1 MQSVNFMRYKWW
13 YFAFSL
19 LILIPGV
26 ISLAL
31 YRLRLA
37 IDFSGGTLLEIQ
49 TSQPLDHSAISATV
63 ASQDLELASV
73 QDAGNNSYLLR
84 LKPITAEENERLKAA
99 LGEEVIEKRFETV
112 GPVVGRELTQ
122 KALIAIGVATVA
134 IVIYIAWA
142 FRHVPKPF
150 SSWKFGLAAVAALL
164 HDVFVV
170 LGIFSILGRFFQVEI
185 DTLFVTAILT
195 VIGFSVHDT
204 IVVFDRVRENLP
216 KMAKSTFEEVVNF
229 SLSETLVRSLNTSVT
244 VVLTLTALLLF
255 GGETIRWFVVALL
268 VGIISGTYSSIFNA
282 SPLLVLWESRKKAL

>member
-1 MQSVNFMRYKWW
+1 MANINFMRYKWW